1 MKEEIKVL
9 LVDDE
14 KLVLRSIE
22 KTLLRAGFDVEAVN
36 DVTAGLALFKE
47 MMASETPFDI
57 AVLDLNM
64 PNFAGYEDP
73 TAGLQLLSKLLEVHP
88 GFPVIVLTAFDEVE
102 RAKDAVR
109 RGARAYF
116 VKGREADLITLVERI
131 IKND

>member
-1 MKEEIKVL
+1 MKEEVKVL

-22 KTLLRAGFDVEAVN
+22 KSLLRAGFDVEAVN
-36 DVTAGLALFKE
+36 DVTAALALFE
-47 MMASETPFDI
+47 AAMASDAPFDI

-64 PNFAGYEDP
+64 PNFAGYVDP
-73 TAGLQLLSKLLEVHP
+73 TAGLQLLSKLLEVQP
-88 GFPVIVLTAFDEVE
+88 GFPVVVLTAFDEVE

-116 VKGREADLITLVERI
+116 VKGREADLIALVERI
-131 IKND
+131 LAD

>member
-1 MKEEIKVL
+1 MKEEVKVL

-22 KTLLRAGFDVEAVN
+22 KSLLRAGFDVEAVG
-36 DVTAGLALFKE
+36 DVTAALALFKAT
-47 MMASETPFDI
+47 MASDTPFDI

-64 PNFAGYEDP
+64 PNFEGYIDP
-73 TAGLQLLSKLLEVHP
+73 TAGLQLLSKLLEIQP

-116 VKGREADLITLVERI
+116 VKGREADLIALVERI
-131 IKND
+131 IQD

>member
-1 MKEEIKVL
+1 MKEEVKVL

-22 KTLLRAGFDVEAVN
+22 KSLLRAGFDVESAG
-36 DVTAGLALFKE
+36 DVTAGLALFQE
-47 MMASETPFDI
+47 TMASDVPFDI

-64 PNFAGYEDP
+64 PNFEGQEDP
-73 TAGLQLLSKLLEVHP
+73 TAGLQLLSRLLEAQP
-88 GFPVIVLTAFDEVE
+88 DFPVIVLTAFDEVE

-116 VKGREADLITLVERI
+116 VKGREADLIVLIERI
-131 IKND
+131 LKD

>member
-1 MKEEIKVL
+1 MKEEVKVL

-22 KTLLRAGFDVEAVN
+22 KSLLRAGFDVESAN
-36 DVTAGLALFKE
+36 DVTAALALFKE
-47 MMASETPFDI
+47 RMASDAPFDI

-64 PNFAGYEDP
+64 PNFEGYVDP
-73 TAGLQLLSKLLEVHP
+73 TAGLQLLSKLLETQP

-116 VKGREADLITLVERI
+116 VKGREADLIALVERI
-131 IKND
+131 IKD

>member
-1 MKEEIKVL
+1 MKDEVKVL

-14 KLVLRSIE
+14 KFVLRSIE
-22 KTLLRAGFDVEAVN
+22 KTLLRAGFDVEAVG
-36 DVTAGLALFKE
+36 DVTAGLALFE
-47 MMASETPFDI
+47 ETMASDSPFDI

-73 TAGLQLLSKLLEVHP
+73 TAGLQLLSKLLEVQP

-131 IKND
+131 IKD

>member
-1 MKEEIKVL
+1 MKEEVKVL

-36 DVTAGLALFKE
+36 DVTTGLALFKE
-47 MMASETPFDI
+47 TMASDVPFDI

-73 TAGLQLLSKLLEVHP
+73 TAGLQLLTKLLEVQP

-116 VKGREADLITLVERI
+116 VKGREADLIALVERI
-131 IKND
+131 ITN